1 MLQQIE
7 RLYKNRPS
15 QSQSLSATE
24 GEKCGLFSSEKP
36 QEPRTASNPTRSPYG
51 EVTSEDRPRG
61 PRRFRTVSVLKAP
74 RAHCG
79 WFCLKSF
86 INCNINLSFLFVC
99 LFEGKKC
106 GLFSS
111 KKPKEPRMA
120 LNLTRSL
127 YGEVTSEDRPRG
139 PCRFCTVSVLKAPR
153 AHCGSFCRKLFINC
167 DFKFSF
173 LFVCLFV

>member
-1 MLQQIE
+1 MLGQLIGW
-7 RLYKNRPS
+7 LVGCVFVC
-15 QSQSLSATE
+15 LVGGVFLCLFICLFVCLFE
-24 GEKCGLFSSEKP
+24 GKKRGLFSSEKP
-36 QEPRTASNPTRSPYG
+36 QEPRRTSNPTRSPYG

-74 RAHCG
+74 QAHCG

-86 INCNINLSFLFVC
+86 INCNINLLFLFVC

-127 YGEVTSEDRPRG
+127 YGEVTSEDRP
-139 PCRFCTVSVLKAPR
+139 
-153 AHCGSFCRKLFINC
+153 
-167 DFKFSF
+167 
-173 LFVCLFV
+173 